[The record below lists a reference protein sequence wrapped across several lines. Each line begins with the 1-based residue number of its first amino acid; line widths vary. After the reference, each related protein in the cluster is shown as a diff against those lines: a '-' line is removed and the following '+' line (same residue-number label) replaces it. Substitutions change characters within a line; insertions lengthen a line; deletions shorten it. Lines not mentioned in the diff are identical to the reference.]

1 MATNGQA
8 SDQDQDQEVFKGI
21 ERAITGGSRPPAM
34 PIARNA
40 EPIDNSLTG
49 DIEALAEQYRAL
61 GRHAL
66 EHGQYISQACNEHAD
81 KLLSDHR
88 KLATTVLTAERK
100 LVGNAE
106 TFIGSARG

>member
-8 SDQDQDQEVFKGI
+8 TSDQDQEVFKGI
-21 ERAITGGSRPPAM
+21 ERAITGGRPPAM

-40 EPIDNSLTG
+40 EPIDNSLSG

-88 KLATTVLTAERK
+88 RLASTVLIAERK
-100 LVGNAE
+100 LVADAE
-106 TFIGSARG
+106 TFIGSARE